1 MIKFRKAVLIIH
13 GFAGG
18 TYDLE
23 LLANHLE
30 LNRKLDVYSFTLPGH
45 DVKCREK
52 ATGQE
57 WIKEGEKQLKFLI
70 DNGYKQIYIVGHSM
84 GGVIA
89 SYLATKYKEVKRLV
103 LAAPAFSHL
112 AAKEEGGVLGA
123 LGKGPD
129 ILRTYSTDEFLTR
142 IRKLPISAVREFLRL
157 VEKYQYVK
165 KEINIPVMIIHGEKD
180 QIVPTTS
187 STELYDEI
195 KTNKKELL
203 LIKGYYHDLF
213 RGSKAV
219 TLSKEIEN
227 FLIKPKFRIKES
239 RKDL

>member
-30 LNRKLDVYSFTLPGH
+30 LNRTLDVYSFTLPGH

-52 ATGQE
+52 ATSQE
-57 WIKEGEKQLKFLI
+57 WIKESEKQLKFLI
-70 DNGYKQIYIVGHSM
+70 DNGYKQIYLVGHSM

-89 SYLATKYKEVKRLV
+89 SYLSTKYKEVKRLV

-112 AAKEEGGVLGA
+112 AAKEEGGILGA
-123 LGKGPD
+123 IGKGPD
-129 ILRTYSTDEFLTR
+129 ILKSYSTDEFLTR
-142 IRKLPISAVREFLRL
+142 IRKLPISAVKEFLRL
-157 VEKYQYVK
+157 VEKYQDVK
-165 KEINIPVMIIHGEKD
+165 KEINIPVMIIHGKKD
-180 QIVPTTS
+180 QIVPTS
-187 STELYDEI
+187 SSIEVFENL
-195 KTNKKELL
+195 KNKRKELIL
-203 LIKGYYHDLF
+203 VNNYYHDLF

-219 TLSKEIEN
+219 NLSKEIEK
-227 FLIKPKFRIKES
+227 FLTKPKYKIKEI